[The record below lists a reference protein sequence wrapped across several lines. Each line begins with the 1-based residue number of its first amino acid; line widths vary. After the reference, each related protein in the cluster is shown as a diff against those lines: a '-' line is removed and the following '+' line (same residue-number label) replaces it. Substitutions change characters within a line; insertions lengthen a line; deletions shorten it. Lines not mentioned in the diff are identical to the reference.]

1 MNIKTSLISGGLLA
15 MLLAVAPVAQAISV
29 YGHVGENYTVVGAQL
44 NSWGP
49 GLTADANWANNDG
62 NGQEASLMLGLNVPL
77 GFLQITPGVR
87 GLYLDPSA
95 GDSGYAAAPGLALQ
109 LAMGRLFT
117 LYGEAWYAPDSLSS
131 GVNDYVSYDAGL
143 RWHIIPLVSMD
154 LGYRYIKLAGQ
165 DDENDTVLADG
176 GYLGASVHF

>member
-1 MNIKTSLISGGLLA
+1 MKMKTSLTCSGLLV
-15 MLLAVAPVAQAISV
+15 MLLASAPAAQAIAL
-29 YGHVGENYTVVGAQL
+29 YGHVGENYTVVGTQI

-49 GLTADANWANNDG
+49 GLTLDANWANNDG

-87 GLYLDPSA
+87 ALYLDPSA
-95 GDSGYAAAPGLALQ
+95 GEEGYAAAPGMALQ
-109 LAMGRLFT
+109 LAMGRHFT

-131 GVNDYVSYDAGL
+131 GVADYVSYEAGL

-165 DDENDTVLADG
+165 DDDNDAVLADG